1 MVRLLRSKRAISPI
15 LASLL
20 LIVIVVAAGIV
31 AYVWIQGYAGS
42 QTSTASSFFVIE
54 NVHWDRAGNIDITVR
69 NTGSVGVTIDKVYV
83 DGLGHSVEE
92 TVSVGDSEIVTIAY
106 AWDIGESYTVKVVDK
121 SGLMTENVFRA
132 PSSIW
137 LIGWTKRV
145 KLTIASNDVDGV
157 LTDFPVLVH
166 LSASSGI
173 TGDDVS
179 FIFDEVGSNSKKIA
193 VTTADGTEC
202 YVEVEEWDSGNEQ
215 AWLWVKVPS
224 ISSTADT
231 DLYLYYDI
239 DHEDNIA
246 YVGDTTSTPAEN
258 VWDSNFKLVTHMNDN
273 PDTSS
278 IQDSTSNGN
287 DGTKLSADN
296 PIQTDGISG
305 KAQDF
310 SSDNINCG
318 SDSSLNIADTLTIEA
333 WINPDSLPTVSFLM
347 MRGQSY
353 WLLVLQSRLTFY
365 RFQEGGGAG
374 YLMAPDTIPTGT
386 FSHVAVVYNTSDTD
400 EVKLYVD
407 GQLVLEESLDGPI
420 ASVSDN
426 LIIGD
431 YLTYPFP
438 FDGTIDE
445 ATISNTARSGAWI
458 KASYESGGDNL
469 LTFGSE
475 ETG

>member
-20 LIVIVVAAGIV
+20 LIVIVVAAGIA
-31 AYVWIQGYAGS
+31 AYAWIQGYAGS

-69 NTGSVGVTIDKVYV
+69 NTGSVGITIDKVYV
-83 DGLGHSVEE
+83 DGLGYSVEE

-106 AWDIGESYTVKVVDK
+106 AWVSGEKYELKVVEK
-121 SGLMTENVFRA
+121 SGLMAENTFKA

-137 LIGWTKRV
+137 LIGWAKRV
-145 KLTIASNDVDGV
+145 KLTIDSDDVDGV

-173 TGDDVS
+173 SGGDVS

-193 VTTADGTEC
+193 VTTAGGTEC

-231 DLYLYYDI
+231 DLYLYYDT
-239 DHEDNIA
+239 DHADNIA

-278 IQDSTSNGN
+278 IQDSTLNGN
-287 DGTKLSADN
+287 DGTKVSADN
-296 PIQTDGISG
+296 PMQTDGISG

-310 SSDNINCG
+310 SGDYISCG
-318 SDSSLNIADTLTIEA
+318 DDGSLELVDTLTLEA
-333 WINPDSLPTVSFLM
+333 WINPDSLSINSITA
-347 MRGQSY
+347 RGQSY
-353 WLLVLQSRLTFY
+353 WLLVLYGELTFY
-365 RFQEGGGAG
+365 RFQEGGGG
-374 YLMAPDTIPTGT
+374 SYLRASGALPTGT
-386 FSHVAVVYNTSDTD
+386 FSHVAATYNTSATD
-400 EVKLYVD
+400 EVKIYVD
-407 GQLVLEESLDGPI
+407 GQLVLEGSLDGPI
-420 ASVSDN
+420 ASETDDLS
-426 LIIGD
+426 IGT
-431 YLTYPFP
+431 YLTYSYFQ

-445 ATISNTARSGAWI
+445 LKISDTVRSDAWI